1 MKKNIEIFTLIGQ
14 DTAILNSGCSA
25 CSSGC
30 EPIAHTLTS
39 TITAF
44 REIYEALADITR
56 FDLEEHNMELVAD
69 RLQAIYTQSGEQL
82 IITASNIRFILSK
95 LSPIVAID
103 GRLVANNYV
112 PTADELKYAM
122 DHDQG
127 IDASICS

>member
-1 MKKNIEIFTLIGQ
+1 MKKNIEIFTLMGQ
-14 DTAILNSGCSA
+14 DTATLNSGCSA

-39 TITAF
+39 TITTF
-44 REIYEALADITR
+44 REHYEALADITR
-56 FDLEEHNMELVAD
+56 FDLENHNMEQVAD
-69 RLQAIYTQSGEQL
+69 KLQTIYTGSGEQL

-95 LSPIVAID
+95 LAPIVAID

-112 PTADELKYAM
+112 PTADELKYAL
-122 DHDQG
+122 DHDKG